1 VRNFSLQLYL
11 QKKNIR
17 EAHDDKRARNHMT
30 RDVNKARRKGMF
42 CLCGSKQ
49 NGTNTSRTEKE
60 KEEKG
65 KIDFLAHI
73 FSVCFIVDF

>member
-1 VRNFSLQLYL
+1 
-11 QKKNIR
+11 
-17 EAHDDKRARNHMT
+17 MT

-42 CLCGSKQ
+42 CLCGSEQ

-60 KEEKG
+60 KEKKG